1 MKPVGAQDLNPSPS
15 LASNLGITLL
25 QALSPLISI
34 LKSTKLDKWKFFFYT
49 LGAQTQS
56 VVKAGLKWLG
66 A

>member
-1 MKPVGAQDLNPSPS
+1 MKPVGAQDLNPSLS
-15 LASNLGITLL
+15 LGSDLGITLL

-34 LKSTKLDKWKFFFYT
+34 LKSTKLDKWKFFFHT

-56 VVKAGLKWLG
+56 VAKPGLKWLG